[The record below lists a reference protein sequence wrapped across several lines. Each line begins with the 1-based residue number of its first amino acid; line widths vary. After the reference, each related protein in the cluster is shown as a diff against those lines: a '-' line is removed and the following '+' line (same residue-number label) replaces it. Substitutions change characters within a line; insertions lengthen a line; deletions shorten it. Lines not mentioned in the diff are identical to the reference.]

1 MPDHDAMLQA
11 LNTAP
16 FVPVKI
22 VSSDLPRCSKLAMD
36 LAEFWGCD
44 LTLSSQLREMS
55 FGEWDG
61 LSYQEI
67 DEKDSV
73 RWRAWCDDWLSQA
86 PPNGESI
93 EQFSLRITNFLS
105 LNQPCDH
112 TVLITHA
119 GVIRAL
125 EVMAGKSWDLAMAT
139 QYPFLNWNQHEV
151 KLINE

>member
-16 FVPVKI
+16 IVPVRI

-36 LAEFWGCD
+36 LAESWSCE
-44 LTLSSQLREMS
+44 LALSSQLREMS

-61 LSYQEI
+61 LSYEQIE
-67 DEKDSV
+67 EKDSV
-73 RWRAWCDDWLSQA
+73 RWRAWCDEWLSQT

-93 EQFSLRITNFLS
+93 EQFSSRIRTFLS
-105 LNQPCDH
+105 VNQPCDH

-125 EVMAGKSWDLAMAT
+125 EVMAGKSWDIAMAT
-139 QYPFLNWNQHEV
+139 QYPFLSWNHHEV
-151 KLINE
+151 KLTNQ